1 MQNFTIAKSAKMKSS
16 DIDLEE
22 IIKIKQNS
30 NKLFASKP
38 MATFHE
44 FYLTGRIEEA
54 DQYIAVFDMIRHAT
68 SEDVVKIYVNSPGGD
83 LFTALQFGRAMG
95 DSDATIIVSVE
106 GQCCSAA
113 TIIALAADMVELSNH
128 CVWMCHNYS
137 SGTFGKGG
145 EMYDQMSFER
155 TWSEGLFRDVYDGF
169 LTDKEINAMLDGRDI
184 WLAADDVM
192 KRLEQRHN
200 KMKRK
205 AKKAMQEIKMTQIK
219 EQDGD

>member
-1 MQNFTIAKSAKMKSS
+1 MQNFTTAKKTKNSN
-16 DIDLEE
+16 IDLEE
-22 IIKIKQNS
+22 IIKVKQNG
-30 NKLFASKP
+30 NRLFASKP

-54 DQYIAVFDMIRHAT
+54 DEYISVFDMIRHA
-68 SEDVVKIYVNSPGGD
+68 SEEDVVKIYVNSPGGD

-137 SGTFGKGG
+137 SGMIGKGH
-145 EMYDQMSFER
+145 ELHSQAEFER
-155 TWSEGLFRDVYDGF
+155 DWSIKLMKDIYDGF
-169 LTDKEINAMLDGRDI
+169 LSESEIQRMLNGADI
-184 WLAADDVM
+184 WMGTDGVM
-192 KRLEQRHN
+192 ERLNKRQKHIQKKN
-200 KMKRK
+200 KSKN
-205 AKKAMQEIKMTQIK
+205 
-219 EQDGD
+219 

>member
-1 MQNFTIAKSAKMKSS
+1 MQNFTTVKSAKMKSS

-137 SGTFGKGG
+137 SGMIGKGH
-145 EMYDQMSFER
+145 ELHSQAEFER
-155 TWSEGLFRDVYDGF
+155 DWSIKLMKDIYDGF
-169 LTDKEINAMLDGRDI
+169 LSESEIQRMLNGADLWMG
-184 WLAADDVM
+184 ADDVM
-192 KRLEQRHN
+192 ERLNKRQKRIQKKN
-200 KMKRK
+200 KSKN
-205 AKKAMQEIKMTQIK
+205 
-219 EQDGD
+219 

>member
-1 MQNFTIAKSAKMKSS
+1 MQNFTTVKSAKMKSS

-38 MATFHE
+38 MTTFHE

-137 SGTFGKGG
+137 SGMIGKGH
-145 EMYDQMSFER
+145 ELHSQAEFER
-155 TWSEGLFRDVYDGF
+155 DWSIKLMKDIYDGF
-169 LTDKEINAMLDGRDI
+169 LSESEIQRMLNGADLWMG
-184 WLAADDVM
+184 ADDVM
-192 KRLEQRHN
+192 ERLNKRQKRIQKKN
-200 KMKRK
+200 KSKN
-205 AKKAMQEIKMTQIK
+205 
-219 EQDGD
+219 

>member
-1 MQNFTIAKSAKMKSS
+1 MQNFTTAKKTKNSN
-16 DIDLEE
+16 IDLEE
-22 IIKIKQNS
+22 IIKVKQNG
-30 NKLFASKP
+30 NRLFASKP

-54 DQYIAVFDMIRHAT
+54 DEYISVFDMIRHA
-68 SEDVVKIYVNSPGGD
+68 SEEDVIKIYVNSPGGD

-137 SGTFGKGG
+137 SGMIGKGH
-145 EMYDQMSFER
+145 ELHSQAEFER
-155 TWSEGLFRDVYDGF
+155 DWSIKLMKDIYDGF

-205 AKKAMQEIKMTQIK
+205 AKKTIQEIKMTRAK
-219 EQDGD
+219 DQDDD

>member
-1 MQNFTIAKSAKMKSS
+1 MQNFTTVKSAKMKNS

-38 MATFHE
+38 MAMFHE
-44 FYLTGRIEEA
+44 FYLTGRVEEA
-54 DQYIAVFDMIRHAT
+54 DQYISVFDMIRHAS

-145 EMYDQMSFER
+145 EMYDQVSFER
-155 TWSEGLFRDVYDGF
+155 TWSESLLRNVYDGF

-200 KMKRK
+200 KMKRTVKK
-205 AKKAMQEIKMTQIK
+205 AKQEIKMTQAK
-219 EQDGD
+219 DQDDD

>member
-1 MQNFTIAKSAKMKSS
+1 MSRAFWNWVRNQDGSRILTIDGVIA
-16 DIDLEE
+16 EE
-22 IIKIKQNS
+22 S
-30 NKLFASKP
+30 WFDDDVTPKLFREQLNAGNGDIV
-38 MATFHE
+38 
-44 FYLTGRIEEA
+44 L
-54 DQYIAVFDMIRHAT
+54 
-68 SEDVVKIYVNSPGGD
+68 YVNSPGGD

-137 SGTFGKGG
+137 SGAVGKGG
-145 EMYDQMSFER
+145 ELYDQMNFER

-205 AKKAMQEIKMTQIK
+205 AKKTMQEIKMTQAK
-219 EQDGD
+219 DQED

>member
-1 MQNFTIAKSAKMKSS
+1 MQNFTTVKLAKMKSS

-137 SGTFGKGG
+137 SGMIGKGH
-145 EMYDQMSFER
+145 ELHSQAEFER
-155 TWSEGLFRDVYDGF
+155 DWSIKLMKDIYDGF
-169 LTDKEINAMLDGRDI
+169 LSESEIQRMLNGADI
-184 WLAADDVM
+184 WMGTDDVM
-192 KRLEQRHN
+192 ERLNKRQKHMQKKN
-200 KMKRK
+200 KSKN
-205 AKKAMQEIKMTQIK
+205 
-219 EQDGD
+219 

>member
-1 MQNFTIAKSAKMKSS
+1 
-16 DIDLEE
+16 
-22 IIKIKQNS
+22 
-30 NKLFASKP
+30 
-38 MATFHE
+38 
-44 FYLTGRIEEA
+44 
-54 DQYIAVFDMIRHAT
+54 
-68 SEDVVKIYVNSPGGD
+68 
-83 LFTALQFGRAMG
+83 
-95 DSDATIIVSVE
+95 
-106 GQCCSAA
+106 
-113 TIIALAADMVELSNH
+113 MVELSNH

-184 WLAADDVM
+184 WLATDDVM

-205 AKKAMQEIKMTQIK
+205 AKKAMQEIKMTQVK

>member
-1 MQNFTIAKSAKMKSS
+1 MRNFTTVKKTKNSN
-16 DIDLEE
+16 IDLEE
-22 IIKIKQNS
+22 IIKVKQNG

-54 DQYIAVFDMIRHAT
+54 DEYISVFDMIRHA
-68 SEDVVKIYVNSPGGD
+68 SEEDVIKIYVNSPGGD

-137 SGTFGKGG
+137 SGMIGKGH
-145 EMYDQMSFER
+145 ELHSQAEFER
-155 TWSEGLFRDVYDGF
+155 DWSIKLMKDIYDGF
-169 LTDKEINAMLDGRDI
+169 LSESEIQRMLNGADI
-184 WLAADDVM
+184 WMGTDDVM
-192 KRLEQRHN
+192 ERLNKRQKHMQKKN
-200 KMKRK
+200 KSKN
-205 AKKAMQEIKMTQIK
+205 
-219 EQDGD
+219 

>member
-1 MQNFTIAKSAKMKSS
+1 MQNFTTVKSAKMKNS

-54 DQYIAVFDMIRHAT
+54 DRYIAVFDMIRHAT
-68 SEDVVKIYVNSPGGD
+68 SEDVIKIYVNSPGGD

-137 SGTFGKGG
+137 SGMIGKGH
-145 EMYDQMSFER
+145 ELHSQAEFER
-155 TWSEGLFRDVYDGF
+155 DWSIKLMKDIYDGF
-169 LTDKEINAMLDGRDI
+169 LSESEIQRMLNGADLWMG
-184 WLAADDVM
+184 ADDVM
-192 KRLEQRHN
+192 ERLNKRQKHMQKKN
-200 KMKRK
+200 KSKN
-205 AKKAMQEIKMTQIK
+205 
-219 EQDGD
+219 

>member
-1 MQNFTIAKSAKMKSS
+1 MRNFTTVKKTKNSN
-16 DIDLEE
+16 IDLEE
-22 IIKIKQNS
+22 IIKVKQNG

-54 DQYIAVFDMIRHAT
+54 DEYISVFDMIRHA
-68 SEDVVKIYVNSPGGD
+68 SEEDVIKIYVNSPGGD

-137 SGTFGKGG
+137 SGMIGKGH
-145 EMYDQMSFER
+145 ELHSQAEFER
-155 TWSEGLFRDVYDGF
+155 DWSIKLMKDIYDGF

-205 AKKAMQEIKMTQIK
+205 AKKTMQEIKMTQAK
-219 EQDGD
+219 DQDE

>member
-1 MQNFTIAKSAKMKSS
+1 MRNFTTAKKTKNSN
-16 DIDLEE
+16 IDLEE
-22 IIKIKQNS
+22 IVKVKQNG

-54 DQYIAVFDMIRHAT
+54 DEYISVFDMIRHARE
-68 SEDVVKIYVNSPGGD
+68 EDVVKIYVNSPGGD

-137 SGTFGKGG
+137 SGMIGKGH
-145 EMYDQMSFER
+145 ELHSQAEFER
-155 TWSEGLFRDVYDGF
+155 DWSIKLMKDIYDGF
-169 LTDKEINAMLDGRDI
+169 LSESEIQRMLNGADLWMG
-184 WLAADDVM
+184 ADDVM
-192 KRLEQRHN
+192 ERLNKRQKHMQKKN
-200 KMKRK
+200 KSK
-205 AKKAMQEIKMTQIK
+205 IN
-219 EQDGD
+219 

>member
-1 MQNFTIAKSAKMKSS
+1 MRNFTTAKKTKNSN
-16 DIDLEE
+16 IDLEE
-22 IIKIKQNS
+22 IIKVKQNG
-30 NKLFASKP
+30 NRLFASKP

-68 SEDVVKIYVNSPGGD
+68 SEDVIKIYVNSPGGD

-137 SGTFGKGG
+137 SGMIGKGH
-145 EMYDQMSFER
+145 ELHSQAEFER
-155 TWSEGLFRDVYDGF
+155 DWSIKLMKDIYDGF
-169 LTDKEINAMLDGRDI
+169 LSESEIQRMLNGADI
-184 WLAADDVM
+184 WMGTDDVM
-192 KRLEQRHN
+192 ERLNKRQKHMQKKN
-200 KMKRK
+200 KSK
-205 AKKAMQEIKMTQIK
+205 IN
-219 EQDGD
+219 

>member
-1 MQNFTIAKSAKMKSS
+1 MIKKFIFHYLKVTNYHLLKRYAWSQYNE
-16 DIDLEE
+16 DNPPNRWDL
-22 IIKIKQNS
+22 
-30 NKLFASKP
+30 P
-38 MATFHE
+38 
-44 FYLTGRIEEA
+44 
-54 DQYIAVFDMIRHAT
+54 YILDMIAEPFQ
-68 SEDVVKIYVNSPGGD
+68 EDVIKIYVNSPGGD

-137 SGTFGKGG
+137 SGAVGKGG
-145 EMYDQMSFER
+145 ELYDQMNFER

-205 AKKAMQEIKMTQIK
+205 AKKTMQEIKMTQMK
-219 EQDGD
+219 EQDDD

>member
-1 MQNFTIAKSAKMKSS
+1 MRNFTTVKKTKNSN
-16 DIDLEE
+16 IDLEE
-22 IIKIKQNS
+22 IIKVKQNG

-54 DQYIAVFDMIRHAT
+54 DEYISVFDMIRHA
-68 SEDVVKIYVNSPGGD
+68 SEEDVIKIYVNSPGGD

-137 SGTFGKGG
+137 SGMIGKGH
-145 EMYDQMSFER
+145 ELHSQAEFER
-155 TWSEGLFRDVYDGF
+155 DWSIKLMKDIYDGF
-169 LTDKEINAMLDGRDI
+169 LSESEIQRMLNGADI
-184 WLAADDVM
+184 WMGTDDVM

-205 AKKAMQEIKMTQIK
+205 AKKAMQEIKMTQMK
-219 EQDGD
+219 EQDDD

>member
-1 MQNFTIAKSAKMKSS
+1 MRNFTTAKKTKNSN
-16 DIDLEE
+16 IDLEE
-22 IIKIKQNS
+22 IIKVKQNG

-54 DQYIAVFDMIRHAT
+54 DEYISVFDMIRHA
-68 SEDVVKIYVNSPGGD
+68 SEEDVIKIYVNSPGGD

-137 SGTFGKGG
+137 SGMIGKGH
-145 EMYDQMSFER
+145 ELHSQAEFER
-155 TWSEGLFRDVYDGF
+155 DWSIKLMKDIYDGF
-169 LTDKEINAMLDGRDI
+169 LSDKEINAMLDGRDI

-205 AKKAMQEIKMTQIK
+205 AKKTIQEIKMTQMK
-219 EQDGD
+219 EQDDD

>member
-1 MQNFTIAKSAKMKSS
+1 MRNFTTAKKTKNSN
-16 DIDLEE
+16 IDLEE
-22 IIKIKQNS
+22 IIKVKQNG

-54 DQYIAVFDMIRHAT
+54 DEYISVFDMIRHAT

-137 SGTFGKGG
+137 SGMIGKGH
-145 EMYDQMSFER
+145 ELHSQAEFER
-155 TWSEGLFRDVYDGF
+155 DWSIKLMKDIYDGF
-169 LTDKEINAMLDGRDI
+169 LSESEIQRMLNAADLWMG
-184 WLAADDVM
+184 ADDVM
-192 KRLEQRHN
+192 ERLNKRQKHMQKKN
-200 KMKRK
+200 KSK
-205 AKKAMQEIKMTQIK
+205 IN
-219 EQDGD
+219 

>member
-1 MQNFTIAKSAKMKSS
+1 MQNFTTVKSAKMKSS

-137 SGTFGKGG
+137 SGMIGKGH
-145 EMYDQMSFER
+145 ELHSQAEFER
-155 TWSEGLFRDVYDGF
+155 DWSIKLMKDIYDGF
-169 LTDKEINAMLDGRDI
+169 LSESEIQRMLNGADLWMGT
-184 WLAADDVM
+184 DDVM

-219 EQDGD
+219 DQDDN

>member
-1 MQNFTIAKSAKMKSS
+1 MQNFTTAKKTKNSN
-16 DIDLEE
+16 IDLEE
-22 IIKIKQNS
+22 IIKVKQNG

-54 DQYIAVFDMIRHAT
+54 DEYISVFDMIRHA
-68 SEDVVKIYVNSPGGD
+68 SEEDVIKIYVNSPGGD

-137 SGTFGKGG
+137 SGMIGKGH
-145 EMYDQMSFER
+145 ELHSQAEFER
-155 TWSEGLFRDVYDGF
+155 DWSIKLMKDIYDGF
-169 LTDKEINAMLDGRDI
+169 LSESEIQRMLNGADLWMG
-184 WLAADDVM
+184 ADDVM
-192 KRLEQRHN
+192 ERLNKRQKRIQKKN
-200 KMKRK
+200 KSKN
-205 AKKAMQEIKMTQIK
+205 
-219 EQDGD
+219 